1 MSGILRGFKPV
12 LKKTILKLFVLSVM
26 DKVDIYS
33 FASSTLALFQL
44 LLNHAGTNRKIK
56 NTNYKGYVHD
66 KIIKGIE

>member
-1 MSGILRGFKPV
+1 
-12 LKKTILKLFVLSVM
+12 M

-66 KIIKGIE
+66 KIIKGIEK